1 MKSRC
6 NIYLDEDIK
15 QWCQL
20 QAEVMGMSMSAFIT
34 MCVYQYKQSQEGL
47 KAMQNM
53 TLFADQLQQIKKM
66 FDDMRTELRGT
77 KKEKME

>member
-15 QWCQL
+15 EWCQL
-20 QAEVMGMSMSAFIT
+20 QAEVMGMSLSAFIT

-53 TLFADQLQQIKKM
+53 TLFADQFKKIL
-66 FDDMRTELRGT
+66 ELGGL
-77 KKEKME
+77 KNE

>member
-20 QAEVMGMSMSAFIT
+20 QAEIMGMSMSAFIT

-47 KAMQNM
+47 KAMQNI
-53 TLFADQLQQIKKM
+53 TVFAEQLQQMKEMLSYIKSS
-66 FDDMRTELRGT
+66 
-77 KKEKME
+77 EKPLQK

>member
-47 KAMQNM
+47 KAMQNI
-53 TLFADQLQQIKKM
+53 TVFAEQLQQMKEMLGYIKSS
-66 FDDMRTELRGT
+66 
-77 KKEKME
+77 EKPLQK

>member
-34 MCVYQYKQSQEGL
+34 MCVYQYKQSQEGI
-47 KAMQNM
+47 KAMQNI
-53 TLFADQLQQIKKM
+53 TVFAEQLQQMKEMLGYIKSS
-66 FDDMRTELRGT
+66 
-77 KKEKME
+77 EKPLQK

>member
-20 QAEVMGMSMSAFIT
+20 QAEIMGMSMSAFIT

-47 KAMQNM
+47 KAMQNI
-53 TLFADQLQQIKKM
+53 TVFAEQLQQMKEMLGYIKSS
-66 FDDMRTELRGT
+66 
-77 KKEKME
+77 EKPLQK